1 MSQSM
6 WGATSG
12 ARMRAVPV
20 RVLVDDDVPFGLPAG
35 AFVCEQPHLEP
46 VQAVLQ
52 PV

>member
-6 WGATSG
+6 WCATCG

-20 RVLVDDDVPFGLPAG
+20 RLLVDDDVSFVLPAG
-35 AFVCEQPHLEP
+35 AFVCEQPHLDP
-46 VQAVLQ
+46 LQAVLQ